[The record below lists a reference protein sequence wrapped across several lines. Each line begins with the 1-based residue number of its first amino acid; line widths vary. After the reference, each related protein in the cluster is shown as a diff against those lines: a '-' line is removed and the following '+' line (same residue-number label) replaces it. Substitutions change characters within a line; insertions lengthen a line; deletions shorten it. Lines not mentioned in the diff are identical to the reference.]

1 MLVNKTVE
9 TPNGTIQF
17 EGELDQKEVDYVLQI
32 GLNTLLLRGAI
43 PFTSKQPTPFTGVVQ

>member
-43 PFTSKQPTPFTGVVQ
+43 PFTSKQPAPFTGVVQ